1 MLALEGV
8 SKNFGG
14 LAVVQDLS
22 FTVPAGT
29 RAALIGPNGAGKT
42 TVFNLISGA
51 FPVDAGRILLDGH
64 DITRVRSRDRVR
76 LGLARNFQNI
86 RLMSHLTVL
95 ENLLIGQNFR
105 ATAWSDLVKP
115 IRLMRRNAW
124 VEEARGELAAAG
136 LAQYAD
142 ASVGALPYG
151 VRKRIEV
158 VRALLARP
166 KMLLLDEPTAG
177 LNPQER
183 EHFLRFL
190 LAVCER
196 GRVTLCVVEHDM
208 HFISGLCDHVVVLNF
223 GVKIAEGSPAT
234 VRADRRVIEAYL
246 GEEEHA

>member
-8 SKNFGG
+8 SKSFGG
-14 LAVVQDLS
+14 LAVVQDLA
-22 FTVPAGT
+22 FTIPAGT

-51 FPVDAGRILLDGH
+51 FPVDAGRIRLDGR

-86 RLMSHLTVL
+86 RLMGHLTVL

-105 ATAWSDLVKP
+105 VAAWSDLAKP
-115 IRLMRRNAW
+115 IRLLRRNPW
-124 VEEARGELAAAG
+124 VEEARAELATAA
-136 LAQYAD
+136 LSQYAD

-183 EHFLRFL
+183 EAFLRFL
-190 LAVCER
+190 LSVCER
-196 GRVTLCVVEHDM
+196 GPLTLCVVE
-208 HFISGLCDHVVVLNF
+208 
-223 GVKIAEGSPAT
+223 
-234 VRADRRVIEAYL
+234 
-246 GEEEHA
+246 

>member
-177 LNPQER
+177 VNPTLQNEIGER
-183 EHFLRFL
+183 L
-190 LAVCER
+190 LELPRLGITV
-196 GRVTLCVVEHDM
+196 LLIEHDM
-208 HFISGLCDHVVVLNF
+208 GFIAHLCDPVIVM
-223 GVKIAEGSPAT
+223 AEGRVLTEGTFDA
-234 VRADRRVIEAYL
+234 VRNDHRVREAYL
-246 GEEEHA
+246 GRRAA